1 MQEKSAPISRSNVRR
16 TAMRCR
22 MGTITADFA
31 SFPMTKA
38 PHDDLALVHASR
50 GGDVAA
56 FEQLVKRYDGKLLRI
71 AQNVTH
77 NPEDA
82 EEVVQEAFFKAY
94 QKLGQFQ
101 EHAKFSTWLIRIT
114 LNESLMKLR
123 KRRAILEQLVDNDVD
138 ADSDSER
145 RPFGVAD
152 WAPSPEMLYRA
163 SEFREILITSLQRLS
178 PALKVVFVLR
188 DIEEHSLRETSEI
201 LNLTETAVKTRLSRA
216 RLQLREDLSK

>member
-1 MQEKSAPISRSNVRR
+1 MILEKDYEVLMEAATIEDR
-16 TAMRCR
+16 TQ
-22 MGTITADFA
+22 FA
-31 SFPMTKA
+31 KA
-38 PHDDLALVHASR
+38 YASDDDLALVQAVR

-56 FEQLVKRYDGKLLRI
+56 FEQLVKRYDAKLLRI

-77 NPEDA
+77 NSEDA
-82 EEVVQEAFFKAY
+82 EEAVQEAFFKAY
-94 QKLGQFQ
+94 QKLDQSQG
-101 EHAKFSTWLIRIT
+101 HAKFSTWLIRIT

-123 KRRAILEQLVDNDVD
+123 KQRATLKQLVDNDVD

-145 RPFGVAD
+145 RQFDVAD
-152 WAPSPEMLYRA
+152 WAPNPEMLYRA

-216 RLQLREDLSK
+216 RLQLREDLSKYFKKPE

>member
-1 MQEKSAPISRSNVRR
+1 METTMIEGATLPAKTHMP
-16 TAMRCR
+16 
-22 MGTITADFA
+22 D
-31 SFPMTKA
+31 
-38 PHDDLALVHASR
+38 DDLALVQAVR

-56 FEQLVKRYDGKLLRI
+56 FEQLVKRYDAKLLRI

-77 NPEDA
+77 NSEDA

-94 QKLGQFQ
+94 QKLDQFQ
-101 EHAKFSTWLIRIT
+101 GHAKFSTWLIRIT

-123 KRRAILEQLVDNDVD
+123 KQRATLKQLVDNDVD

-145 RPFGVAD
+145 RQFDVAD
-152 WAPSPEMLYRA
+152 WAPNPEMLYRA

-201 LNLTETAVKTRLSRA
+201 LNLTETTVKTRLSRA
-216 RLQLREDLSK
+216 RLQLREDLSKYFKKPE

>member
-1 MQEKSAPISRSNVRR
+1 METTMIAVATLPAKTYMPDDD
-16 TAMRCR
+16 TA
-22 MGTITADFA
+22 
-31 SFPMTKA
+31 
-38 PHDDLALVHASR
+38 LLQASR

-56 FEQLVKRYDGKLLRI
+56 FEQLVKRYDAKLLRI
-71 AQNVTH
+71 AQKVTQ

-94 QKLGQFQ
+94 QKLDQFQ

-123 KRRAILEQLVDNDVD
+123 KQRAILKQLVDNDVD
-138 ADSDSER
+138 ADSER
-145 RPFGVAD
+145 RPFDVAD
-152 WAPSPEMLYRA
+152 WAPNPEMLYRA

-216 RLQLREDLSK
+216 RLQLREELSKYFKQPE

>member
-1 MQEKSAPISRSNVRR
+1 METTMIAGATLPAQTYMP
-16 TAMRCR
+16 
-22 MGTITADFA
+22 
-31 SFPMTKA
+31 
-38 PHDDLALVHASR
+38 DDDTALVQASR

-56 FEQLVKRYDGKLLRI
+56 FEQLVKRYDAKLLRI
-71 AQNVTH
+71 AQKVTQ

-82 EEVVQEAFFKAY
+82 EEAVQGAFFKAY
-94 QKLGQFQ
+94 QKLDQFQ
-101 EHAKFSTWLIRIT
+101 GHAKFSTWLIRIT
-114 LNESLMKLR
+114 LNESFMKLR
-123 KRRAILEQLVDNDVD
+123 KQRATLKQLVDNDVD

-145 RPFGVAD
+145 RQFDVAD
-152 WAPSPEMLYRA
+152 WAPNPEMLYRT

-216 RLQLREDLSK
+216 RLQLREDLSKYFKKPE

>member
-1 MQEKSAPISRSNVRR
+1 MILEKDYEVFMEAATIEDRTQFAKAYAP
-16 TAMRCR
+16 
-22 MGTITADFA
+22 D
-31 SFPMTKA
+31 
-38 PHDDLALVHASR
+38 DDLALVHAIR

-56 FEQLVKRYDGKLLRI
+56 FEQLVKRYDSKLLRI
-71 AQNVTH
+71 ARNVTH
-77 NPEDA
+77 NSEDA
-82 EEVVQEAFFKAY
+82 EEAVQEAFLKVY
-94 QKLGQFQ
+94 QKLDQFQ
-101 EHAKFSTWLIRIT
+101 GHAKFSTWLIRIT

-123 KRRAILEQLVDNDVD
+123 KQRATLKQLVDNDVD

-145 RPFGVAD
+145 RQFDVAD
-152 WAPSPEMLYRA
+152 WVPNPEMLYRA

-216 RLQLREDLSK
+216 RLQLREDLSKYFKKPE

>member
-1 MQEKSAPISRSNVRR
+1 METTMIAVATLPAKTYMPDED
-16 TAMRCR
+16 TA
-22 MGTITADFA
+22 
-31 SFPMTKA
+31 
-38 PHDDLALVHASR
+38 LLQASR

-56 FEQLVKRYDGKLLRI
+56 FEQLVKRYDAKLLRI
-71 AQNVTH
+71 AQKVTQ

-94 QKLGQFQ
+94 QKLDQFQ

-123 KRRAILEQLVDNDVD
+123 KQRAILKQLVDNDVD
-138 ADSDSER
+138 ADSER
-145 RPFGVAD
+145 RLFDVAD
-152 WAPSPEMLYRA
+152 WTPNPEMLYRA

-216 RLQLREDLSK
+216 RLQLREELSKYFKQPE

>member
-1 MQEKSAPISRSNVRR
+1 METTMIAGATLPAQTYMPDND
-16 TAMRCR
+16 T
-22 MGTITADFA
+22 
-31 SFPMTKA
+31 
-38 PHDDLALVHASR
+38 ALVQASR

-56 FEQLVKRYDGKLLRI
+56 FEQLVKRYDAKLLRI
-71 AQNVTH
+71 AQKVTQ

-82 EEVVQEAFFKAY
+82 EEAVQEAFFKAY
-94 QKLGQFQ
+94 QKLDQFQ
-101 EHAKFSTWLIRIT
+101 GHAKFSTWLIRIT

-123 KRRAILEQLVDNDVD
+123 KQRATLKQLVDNDVD

-145 RPFGVAD
+145 RQFDVAD
-152 WAPSPEMLYRA
+152 WAPNPEMLYRA

-216 RLQLREDLSK
+216 RLQLREDLSKYFKKPE

>member
-1 MQEKSAPISRSNVRR
+1 METTMIEGATLPAKTHMP
-16 TAMRCR
+16 
-22 MGTITADFA
+22 D
-31 SFPMTKA
+31 
-38 PHDDLALVHASR
+38 DDLALVQAVR

-56 FEQLVKRYDGKLLRI
+56 FEQLVKRYDAKLLRI

-77 NPEDA
+77 NSEDA
-82 EEVVQEAFFKAY
+82 EEAVQEAFFKAY
-94 QKLGQFQ
+94 QKLEQFHG
-101 EHAKFSTWLIRIT
+101 HAKFSTWLIRIT

-123 KRRAILEQLVDNDVD
+123 KQRATLKQLVDNDVD

-145 RPFGVAD
+145 RQFDVAD
-152 WAPSPEMLYRA
+152 WAPNPEMLYRA

-216 RLQLREDLSK
+216 RLQLREDLSKYFKKPE

>member
-1 MQEKSAPISRSNVRR
+1 
-16 TAMRCR
+16 

-31 SFPMTKA
+31 SFAMTKV
-38 PHDDLALVHASR
+38 PDDDLALVHASR

-145 RPFGVAD
+145 RPFDVAD
-152 WAPSPEMLYRA
+152 WAPNPEMLYRA

-216 RLQLREDLSK
+216 RLQLREDLSKYFKMPE

>member
-1 MQEKSAPISRSNVRR
+1 METTMIAGATLPAQTYMPDND
-16 TAMRCR
+16 T
-22 MGTITADFA
+22 
-31 SFPMTKA
+31 
-38 PHDDLALVHASR
+38 ALVQASR

-56 FEQLVKRYDGKLLRI
+56 FEQLLKRYDAKLLRI
-71 AQNVTH
+71 AQKVTQ

-82 EEVVQEAFFKAY
+82 EEAVQEAFFKAY
-94 QKLGQFQ
+94 QKLDQFQ
-101 EHAKFSTWLIRIT
+101 GHAKFSTWLIRIT

-123 KRRAILEQLVDNDVD
+123 KQRATLKQLVDNDVD

-145 RPFGVAD
+145 RQFDVAD
-152 WAPSPEMLYRA
+152 WAPNPEMLYRA

-216 RLQLREDLSK
+216 RLQLREDLSKYFKKPE

>member
-1 MQEKSAPISRSNVRR
+1 METTMIEGATLPAKTHMP
-16 TAMRCR
+16 
-22 MGTITADFA
+22 D
-31 SFPMTKA
+31 
-38 PHDDLALVHASR
+38 DDLVLVQAVR

-56 FEQLVKRYDGKLLRI
+56 FEQLVKRYDAKLLRI

-77 NPEDA
+77 NSEDA

-94 QKLGQFQ
+94 QKLDQFQ
-101 EHAKFSTWLIRIT
+101 GHAKFSTWLIRIT

-123 KRRAILEQLVDNDVD
+123 KQRATLKQLVDNDVD

-145 RPFGVAD
+145 RQFDVAD
-152 WAPSPEMLYRA
+152 WAPNPEMLYRA

-216 RLQLREDLSK
+216 RLQLREDLSKYFKKPE

>member
-1 MQEKSAPISRSNVRR
+1 
-16 TAMRCR
+16 

-31 SFPMTKA
+31 TFAMTKV
-38 PHDDLALVHASR
+38 PDDDLALVHASR

-82 EEVVQEAFFKAY
+82 EEAVQEAFFKAY

-145 RPFGVAD
+145 RPFDVAD
-152 WAPSPEMLYRA
+152 WAPNPEMLYRA

-216 RLQLREDLSK
+216 RLQLREDLSKYFKMPE

>member
-1 MQEKSAPISRSNVRR
+1 METTMIAVATLPAKTYMPDDD
-16 TAMRCR
+16 TA
-22 MGTITADFA
+22 
-31 SFPMTKA
+31 
-38 PHDDLALVHASR
+38 LLQASR

-56 FEQLVKRYDGKLLRI
+56 FEQLVKRYDAKLLRI
-71 AQNVTH
+71 AQKVTQ

-94 QKLGQFQ
+94 QKLDQFQ

-123 KRRAILEQLVDNDVD
+123 KQRAILKQLVDNDVD
-138 ADSDSER
+138 ADSER
-145 RPFGVAD
+145 RLFDVAD
-152 WAPSPEMLYRA
+152 WTPNPEMLYRA

-216 RLQLREDLSK
+216 RLQLREELSKYFKQPE

>member
-1 MQEKSAPISRSNVRR
+1 METTMIAGATLPAQTYMPDND
-16 TAMRCR
+16 T
-22 MGTITADFA
+22 
-31 SFPMTKA
+31 
-38 PHDDLALVHASR
+38 ALVQASR

-56 FEQLVKRYDGKLLRI
+56 FEQLVKRYDAKLLRI
-71 AQNVTH
+71 AQKVTQ

-82 EEVVQEAFFKAY
+82 EAAVQEAFFKAY
-94 QKLGQFQ
+94 QKLDQFQ
-101 EHAKFSTWLIRIT
+101 GHAKFSTWLIRIT

-123 KRRAILEQLVDNDVD
+123 KQRATLKQLVDNDVD

-145 RPFGVAD
+145 HQFDVAD
-152 WAPSPEMLYRA
+152 WAPNPEMLYRA

-216 RLQLREDLSK
+216 RLQLREDLSKYFKKPE